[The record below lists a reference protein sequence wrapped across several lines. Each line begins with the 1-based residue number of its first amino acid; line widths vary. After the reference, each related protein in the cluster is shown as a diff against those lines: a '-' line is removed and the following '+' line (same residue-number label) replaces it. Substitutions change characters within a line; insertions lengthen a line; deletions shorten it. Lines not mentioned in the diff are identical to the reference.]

1 MMNRKAKSEIR
12 SKAKLAYGLLNI
24 LKYDIDNL
32 RIDVNECDVDS
43 LTRTIQDTTKT
54 LENLIEVISE
64 IEYVLFV
71 YGMKES

>member
-1 MMNRKAKSEIR
+1 MNHKTKSEIR

-32 RIDVNECDVDS
+32 RIDMNECDIDALS
-43 LTRTIQDTTKT
+43 RTLQETTQT
-54 LENLIEVISE
+54 LENLTDVISE